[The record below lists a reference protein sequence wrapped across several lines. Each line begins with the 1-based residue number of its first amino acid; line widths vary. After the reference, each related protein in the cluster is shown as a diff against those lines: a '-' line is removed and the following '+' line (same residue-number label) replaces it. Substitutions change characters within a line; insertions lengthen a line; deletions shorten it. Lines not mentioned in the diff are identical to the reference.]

1 MLDQESIKGIEK
13 TVAEACLK
21 MTCIITC
28 DPSDTDL
35 AVFSGVFFQ
44 DDGHYY
50 VLTAKHCLEDIK
62 KPNTIDLSNYGA
74 QTLNAKFEWLQDV
87 EVKNT
92 LVKTDIDI
100 AIIELSPDYAG
111 RLNAEW
117 VSHEKIA
124 EVITIRDPVYVVGF
138 PKEILRSSSVDKR
151 VIHPTPFATFG
162 MVTDPPK
169 SESVLN
175 PIDTNVDFFIHYQEL
190 KDEKKGEQN
199 PHPKGMSGCGIF
211 TFNTFH
217 LASGE
222 LWTPNIRLLGIQSGL
237 FLGRFIRGKKAT
249 LVLPTIEKLH
259 EDDTKRLKPQIVN
272 EESPKGKR

>member
-1 MLDQESIKGIEK
+1 MLDQESIKGIGK

-74 QTLNAKFEWLQDV
+74 QTLNAKFESIQNV
-87 EVKNT
+87 EVKNR

-117 VSHEKIA
+117 ASREMIA
-124 EVITIRDPVYVVGF
+124 EVITIGDPVYVVGF
-138 PKEILRSSSVDKR
+138 PKEILRRSSIDKR
-151 VIHPTPFATFG
+151 VIHPTPFAIFS

-175 PIDTNVDFFIHYQEL
+175 PINTDVDFFIHYQEL
-190 KDEKKGEQN
+190 KYEKKGKQN

-222 LWTPNIRLLGIQSGL
+222 LWTPNIRLLGIQSSL
-237 FLGRFIRGKKAT
+237 FQGRFIRGKKAT
-249 LVLPTIEKLH
+249 LVLPTIEKSMKK
-259 EDDTKRLKPQIVN
+259 TRKGRNLKLSMK
-272 EESPKGKR
+272 SP